1 MDMKKDI
8 RMDEI
13 KNKRILIVDDEY
25 ELLNMIKEMLLNEG
39 FFNILGALN
48 CKEALKAA
56 QNQNIAL
63 CVLDVNLPDGDGFS
77 LYERLREFTKAPVIF
92 LSARSEADDR
102 LRGLGLGADDYIVKP
117 FLARE
122 LILRIEAVLRRTYMK
137 AETVSVFA
145 LSGVKV
151 DLENAQVIK
160 DGKVSPLT
168 PKEFIILK
176 KLYENRNRI
185 VTFDSLCMAAW
196 GEGYYGC
203 ENTLMVHIR
212 RIREKIEL
220 DPSKP
225 KHLLTVKGL
234 GYRLVTDDE

>member
-1 MDMKKDI
+1 M
-8 RMDEI
+8 
-13 KNKRILIVDDEY
+13 
-25 ELLNMIKEMLLNEG
+25 
-39 FFNILGALN
+39 
-48 CKEALKAA
+48 
-56 QNQNIAL
+56 
-63 CVLDVNLPDGDGFS
+63 NLPDGDGFS

-137 AETVSVFA
+137 DETVSVFT
-145 LSGVKV
+145 LSGVKA

>member
-1 MDMKKDI
+1 MKD
-8 RMDEI
+8 
-13 KNKRILIVDDEY
+13 
-25 ELLNMIKEMLLNEG
+25 
-39 FFNILGALN
+39 
-48 CKEALKAA
+48 
-56 QNQNIAL
+56 
-63 CVLDVNLPDGDGFS
+63 
-77 LYERLREFTKAPVIF
+77 
-92 LSARSEADDR
+92 
-102 LRGLGLGADDYIVKP
+102 
-117 FLARE
+117 
-122 LILRIEAVLRRTYMK
+122 
-137 AETVSVFA
+137 ETVSVFT
-145 LSGVKV
+145 LSGVKA